1 MLDDQPPRL
10 IREDGMPL
18 GWPIPTATSTPKGY
32 WTLAGYRS
40 DGRKVLRWVHL

>member
-1 MLDDQPPRL
+1 MKAISIYWSPVH
-10 IREDGMPL
+10 IG
-18 GWPIPTATSTPKGY
+18 APKGY